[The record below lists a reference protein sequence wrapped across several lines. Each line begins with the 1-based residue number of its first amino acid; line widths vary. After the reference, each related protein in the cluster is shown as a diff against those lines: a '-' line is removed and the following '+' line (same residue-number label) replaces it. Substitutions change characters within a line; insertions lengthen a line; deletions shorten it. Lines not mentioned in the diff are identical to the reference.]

1 MSNGKERKERKKKS
15 VKRRKRGT
23 HSGLRRGNKNGEGY
37 EL

>member
-1 MSNGKERKERKKKS
+1 MSNGKERKERKKKT

-23 HSGLRRGNKNGEGY
+23 HGGLRGGKKNGEGA